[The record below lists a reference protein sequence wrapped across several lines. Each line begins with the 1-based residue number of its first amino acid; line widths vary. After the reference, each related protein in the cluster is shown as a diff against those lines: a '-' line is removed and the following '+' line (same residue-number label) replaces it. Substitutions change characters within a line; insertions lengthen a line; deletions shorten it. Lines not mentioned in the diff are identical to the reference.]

1 MFPYNTESNESLCD
15 ENNNIISVPS
25 SMKSTST
32 PYEVYESI
40 GHLVET
46 VIKNHKGELKD

>member
-40 GHLVET
+40 GLLVEN
-46 VIKNHKGELKD
+46 VIKSHRGEL